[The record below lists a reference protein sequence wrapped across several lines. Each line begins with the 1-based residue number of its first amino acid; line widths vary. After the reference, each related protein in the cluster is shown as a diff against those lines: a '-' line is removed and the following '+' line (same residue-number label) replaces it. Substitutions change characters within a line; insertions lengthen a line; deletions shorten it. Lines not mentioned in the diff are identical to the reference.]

1 MSYSQNNEEAII
13 TDFFNGKTGRFLD
26 IGAYDG
32 KAFSNTMRLAE
43 LGWGGVCVEPSP
55 NPLIG
60 LLKHHAERPNID
72 IVNVALGETA
82 GFMDFH
88 DSGGDAISTLDM
100 AHRQKWEAGW
110 KAKFTK
116 FKIFTVTV
124 PMLLDEVGPDF
135 EFINLDVESLNIQ
148 LFRALPL
155 EIMSKVRLICVEHD
169 GHHAEMESIAGR
181 CGYKQIAFNGEN
193 IILGR

>member
-1 MSYSQNNEEAII
+1 MNYSQNNEESII
-13 TDFFNGKTGRFLD
+13 LEFFGEKKGRFLD

-32 KAFSNTMRLAE
+32 KAFSNTYRLAE

-55 NPLIG
+55 NSFIG
-60 LLKHHAERPNID
+60 LMRHHENRPD
-72 IVNVALGETA
+72 IELFNLCLGETA
-82 GFMDFH
+82 GFADFH
-88 DSGGDAISTLDM
+88 DSGGDAISTLDP

-116 FKIFTVTV
+116 FKVFTVSV
-124 PMLLDEVGPDF
+124 PMLLNEIGADF

-155 EIMSKVRLICVEHD
+155 EVMNKTRLICVEHD
-169 GHHAEMESIAGR
+169 GHHQEMEAIAAKS
-181 CGYKQIAFNGEN
+181 GYRQIGFNGEN
-193 IILGR
+193 LILGR